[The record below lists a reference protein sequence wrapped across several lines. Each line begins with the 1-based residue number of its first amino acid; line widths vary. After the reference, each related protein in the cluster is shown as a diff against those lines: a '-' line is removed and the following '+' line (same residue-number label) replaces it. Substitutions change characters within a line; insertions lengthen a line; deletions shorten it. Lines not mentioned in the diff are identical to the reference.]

1 MISQRVER
9 ECTSTHLGSLA
20 RPTVLREELPDV
32 LRCDVSI
39 LPTASL
45 DSREHARQR
54 RMTKHDVLTTEQRH
68 ALELMRVLNTKPSRR
83 RMTITNSVL
92 ESSLMKSASP

>member
-9 ECTSTHLGSLA
+9 ECTSTHLDSLA
-20 RPTVLREELPDV
+20 RPTALREELPDV

-45 DSREHARQR
+45 DSREHARQGR
-54 RMTKHDVLTTEQRH
+54 ITKHDVLTTKQRH
-68 ALELMRVLNTKPSRR
+68 TLELMRVLSTEHRR
-83 RMTITNSVL
+83 CRVTIAQH
-92 ESSLMKSASP
+92 EQRA